1 MSLKLLLL
9 LTLLGP
15 GRSFQLPEPLEDR
28 AQGTSGPLL
37 ARVRR
42 QGFMAE
48 DPDLEEDDYEGNTD
62 PPEML
67 ENHTQPVT
75 LIGMRNLGQ
84 RGPPGPG
91 TPEPTTE
98 EPIPRDSASLGAGG
112 AATGGPSTEL
122 ISPGDAG
129 TQDRGST
136 GLITI
141 VLPTMEAQSTV
152 AATRST
158 VTEALTV
165 LPTGPPTTEALL
177 TEPATTRALSTEA
190 TATEARSTEMGTT
203 EALPMESITREAL
216 STETSTTE
224 ALSTETGTTEALSTE
239 TGTTESLS
247 TEPLST
253 EPATTGGLPV
263 LPTVLETS
271 SLKPRVMV
279 STELATTEAQ
289 TTKSATTTGPT
300 VNPPMA
306 PDGQRD
312 VTTATNKRHGGSIK
326 QWEDQQALTPRS
338 SEAPRPSGVPDSIPV
353 RQCLLAILVLALVA
367 TIFLVCTVVL
377 AVRLSRK
384 NHRYPVRSY
393 SPTEMVCISALLPD
407 GGEAPNATPMANG
420 GPPTAKSQGQ
430 KPEEHDGD
438 DLTLHSF
445 LP

>member
-15 GRSFQLPEPLEDR
+15 GCSFQG
-28 AQGTSGPLL
+28 ASGPLL
-37 ARVRR
+37 ARARR
-42 QGFMAE
+42 QGPVAE
-48 DPDLEEDDYEGNTD
+48 DPDFDDEDYDIDGNTD

-67 ENHTQPVT
+67 ENHTQAVT
-75 LIGMRNLGQ
+75 LGPKPLTTMRTLEQ

-98 EPIPRDSASLGAGG
+98 ESITRDSASLGAGG

-122 ISPGDAG
+122 ISPGGAG
-129 TQDRGST
+129 AQDRGST
-136 GLITI
+136 ELTTI
-141 VLPTMEAQSTV
+141 ALPVMEAQSTV
-152 AATRST
+152 TVTRST
-158 VTEALTV
+158 ATEALTTLPTEPPTTEA
-165 LPTGPPTTEALL
+165 LPTGPPTTEALP
-177 TEPATTRALSTEA
+177 TEPATTRALSTEP
-190 TATEARSTEMGTT
+190 TTTEARSTEAGTT
-203 EALPMESITREAL
+203 EALPMESI
-216 STETSTTE
+216 TTE
-224 ALSTETGTTEALSTE
+224 ALSTETGTTEALSM
-239 TGTTESLS
+239 
-247 TEPLST
+247 EPLST

-263 LPTVLETS
+263 LPIVPEKS
-271 SLKPRVMV
+271 SLKPSVV
-279 STELATTEAQ
+279 STERATTEARS
-289 TTKSATTTGPT
+289 TKSATTTGPT
-300 VNPPMA
+300 VNPPVV
-306 PDGQRD
+306 PGGPGDI
-312 VTTATNKRHGGSIK
+312 TTATNKRHGGSIK
-326 QWEDQQALTPRS
+326 QWEDQQALIPRS
-338 SEAPRPSGVPDSIPV
+338 SASPTPPGGPNSIPV

-407 GGEAPNATPMANG
+407 GGEASNTTPMANG

-430 KPEEHDGD
+430 KPEDRDGD